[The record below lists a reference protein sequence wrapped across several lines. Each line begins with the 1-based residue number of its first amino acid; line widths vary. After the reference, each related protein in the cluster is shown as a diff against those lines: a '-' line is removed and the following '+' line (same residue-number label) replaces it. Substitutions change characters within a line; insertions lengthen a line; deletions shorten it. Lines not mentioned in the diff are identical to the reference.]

1 MNTTTN
7 GCKIKFPRLLPQ
19 LCLLQM
25 DTVCGS
31 WQQGISYAELCLWGW
46 GRLGAPPALCCLSQV
61 TTNSPGER
69 AVLKAGAA
77 TWCWHCSVS
86 AGHAAGSL
94 LHREMSPASLV
105 TPPQHCRESSDGTSA
120 PKPSRHGENS
130 SFSAQIP
137 RSFGYVH
144 CSGARGNSPGLGW
157 GGRFNMF
164 SFIKYHLSGMP

>member
-1 MNTTTN
+1 
-7 GCKIKFPRLLPQ
+7 
-19 LCLLQM
+19 M

-61 TTNSPGER
+61 TPNSPGER
-69 AVLKAGAA
+69 AALKAGAA

-105 TPPQHCRESSDGTSA
+105 TPPSFAVRAVMEFLPQSPVGSEKTAVFQLKSQGHLGMCTAVEPVGIAQGLAGVEGSSTC
-120 PKPSRHGENS
+120 
-130 SFSAQIP
+130 F
-137 RSFGYVH
+137 
-144 CSGARGNSPGLGW
+144 LL
-157 GGRFNMF
+157 
-164 SFIKYHLSGMP
+164 LSTTFQGCPDCIHAVQTKHISHS